1 MASCSGGQP
10 IDETESGMEYSESS
24 DFDFLESETEGK
36 LFLGLPNYKFDNF
49 NPKTPYQVKL

>member
-49 NPKTPYQVKL
+49 NPKTPIK